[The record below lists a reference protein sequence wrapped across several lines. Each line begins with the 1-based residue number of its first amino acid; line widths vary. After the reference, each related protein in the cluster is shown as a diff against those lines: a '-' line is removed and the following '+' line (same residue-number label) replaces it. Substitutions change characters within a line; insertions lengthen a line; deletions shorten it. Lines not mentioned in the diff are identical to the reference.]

1 MAVLGVDSGQT
12 AIKVRLGD
20 HSVAYPG
27 VRTNT
32 DLLPQLA
39 DVVTGTLTARPSD
52 RVDVAIGTT
61 GLTTAENDPA
71 ALLRLVGGHGVQRVL
86 LAHDSVT
93 SFLGAIGLR
102 RGVVCAAGTGVVTL
116 GVGRDRVARVDGWG
130 NIMGD
135 AGSGYWIGREALDA
149 VMRAHDGRGP
159 ATALTG
165 LVRRRFPQLE
175 DAYIELQTDHD
186 RIRHVAAFA
195 RGVSDLAGRDQ
206 VAAGIC
212 ERAGRELALSVATAV
227 RAIGES
233 ADPFICLLGGVF
245 AGEPVRRACIAEL
258 RREWPGIAPQE
269 PEGDGLAGALMLPSL
284 PQEHPLSGR
293 VAIATA
299 DARQS

>member
-1 MAVLGVDSGQT
+1 MAVLAIDSGQT
-12 AIKVRLGD
+12 AIKLRLGD
-20 HSVAYPG
+20 LTVEYPG

-39 DVVTGTLTARPSD
+39 DVIRQTLAERPWGP
-52 RVDVAIGTT
+52 VEVAIGTT
-61 GLTTAENDPA
+61 GLTTAEDDPA
-71 ALLRLVGGHGVQRVL
+71 ALLRMVARLGVRRVL

-135 AGSGYWIGREALDA
+135 SGSGYWIGREALEA

-159 ATALTG
+159 ATALSE
-165 LVRRRFPQLE
+165 LVEQRYPQFE
-175 DAYIELQTDHD
+175 DAYIELQTDDD

-195 RGVSDLAGRDQ
+195 RGVGELADTDA

-212 ERAGRELALSVATAV
+212 VRAGEELAHSVATAIH
-227 RAIGES
+227 AIGE
-233 ADPFICLLGGVF
+233 ADDPLVCLLGGVF
-245 AGEPVRRACIAEL
+245 AGEPVRRACIAAL
-258 RREWPGIAPQE
+258 RRQWPDLEPRA
-269 PEGDGLAGALMLPSL
+269 PEGDGLAGALKLPSL
-284 PQEHPLSGR
+284 PQDHPLAER
-293 VAIATA
+293 VAVAG
-299 DARQS
+299 